1 MIAPRNSITTTTLIT
16 LLAFC
21 LWLGMR
27 ASAQQPNAVQP
38 ASPTASPAIIASP
51 TTTAS
56 PDAKPKAFISY
67 IKEGALWLMRED
79 GTEDHQIV
87 PAPEEAAIANQVW
100 AADGS
105 KIYFNVGRNV
115 FAYVVKDQKVE
126 SLSVLQVPEGIAVER
141 FELASDGKTL
151 LFQTI
156 DTNDALSSVPRVF
169 ALTPDPVSSR
179 ELSVDEYHALAPV
192 QSATIRN
199 MGELSVSPDGKS
211 VLFSEAVDKDIQL
224 FIADI
229 ETGKRQQ
236 ITDLNLLEGF
246 EPGATPDGGRRIIEA
261 TWAPDNKHI
270 VFVPAQSCSEFG
282 LCSGKMFMIE
292 AWSGTQLQL
301 ASEFTAGISQEW
313 NPSRSQLIYDDG
325 GNVLLADTQGQVK
338 QLAVGNQPRWQP
350 AS

>member
-1 MIAPRNSITTTTLIT
+1 MIAPRNSIPTTTIIT

-27 ASAQQPNAVQP
+27 ASAQETAAIP
-38 ASPTASPAIIASP
+38 AATASPATAVSP
-51 TTTAS
+51 AAT
-56 PDAKPKAFISY
+56 PKAFISY
-67 IKEGALWLMRED
+67 IKDGALWLMRED

-105 KIYFNVGRNV
+105 KIYFNVGLNV

-141 FELASDGKTL
+141 FELGNDGKTL

-169 ALTPDPVSSR
+169 ALIPDPVRSR
-179 ELSVDEYHALAPV
+179 ELSVDEYQALAPV
-192 QSATIRN
+192 QSTTIRN

-211 VLFSEAVDKDIQL
+211 VLFTEAVDKDIQL

-236 ITDLNLLEGF
+236 ITDINLLEGF
-246 EPGATPDGGRRIIEA
+246 EPGAMPDGGRRIIEA

-282 LCSGKMFMIE
+282 LCSGKMFMVE
-292 AWSGTQLQL
+292 AWGGTQLQL
-301 ASEFTAGISQEW
+301 ATELTAGISQAW
-313 NPSRSQLIYDDG
+313 NPTRSQLIYDDG
-325 GNVLLADTQGQVK
+325 GKVILADTQGQVK
-338 QLAVGNQPRWQP
+338 QLALGNQPRWQP